1 MAMSLLKDVESR
13 QQRKDL
19 PKFNVGDTVRVFS
32 RIKEGEKERVQ
43 YFEGIVIGFHRNAVS
58 TTFKVRKESYG
69 VGVERTY
76 PIHSPLL
83 EKIEVKKRGDVRR
96 AKLFYLREVSG
107 KKARIR
113 EKKDWLSKKG
123 IVVPSEG
130 VAGRSGRFRGSAV
143 RTRGDP
149 QGVAPY
155 RSKASRRS
163 SAAAGIRPRRA
174 STRPAG
180 APSPD
185 RWSPPP
191 SSFPRDI
198 PTRGSAT
205 PRSFP
210 PVSASV
216 STR

>member
-1 MAMSLLKDVESR
+1 MAMSLLKDIESR
-13 QQRKDL
+13 QQRTDL
-19 PKFNVGDTVRVFS
+19 PKFNVGDTVRVYS

-123 IVVPSEG
+123 VVVPSEG
-130 VAGRSGRFRGSAV
+130 AAESPAVSAE
-143 RTRGDP
+143 
-149 QGVAPY
+149 
-155 RSKASRRS
+155 
-163 SAAAGIRPRRA
+163 
-174 STRPAG
+174 
-180 APSPD
+180 APSAP
-185 RWSPPP
+185 
-191 SSFPRDI
+191 
-198 PTRGSAT
+198 AET
-205 PRSFP
+205 PKE
-210 PVSASV
+210 
-216 STR
+216 

>member
-1 MAMSLLKDVESR
+1 MAMSLLKDIESR

-19 PKFNVGDTVRVFS
+19 PKFSVGDTVRVYS

-123 IVVPSEG
+123 VVVPPEG
-130 VAGRSGRFRGSAV
+130 
-143 RTRGDP
+143 
-149 QGVAPY
+149 
-155 RSKASRRS
+155 
-163 SAAAGIRPRRA
+163 AAAG
-174 STRPAG
+174 PA
-180 APSPD
+180 
-185 RWSPPP
+185 
-191 SSFPRDI
+191 
-198 PTRGSAT
+198 
-205 PRSFP
+205 
-210 PVSASV
+210 VSAEAPPAPAEK
-216 STR
+216 TKE

>member
-1 MAMSLLKDVESR
+1 MAMSLLQDVESR

-19 PKFNVGDTVRVFS
+19 PNFNVGDTVRVFS

-123 IVVPSEG
+123 IVVPSFGAAEG
-130 VAGRSGRFRGSAV
+130 
-143 RTRGDP
+143 
-149 QGVAPY
+149 
-155 RSKASRRS
+155 
-163 SAAAGIRPRRA
+163 
-174 STRPAG
+174 PA
-180 APSPD
+180 
-185 RWSPPP
+185 
-191 SSFPRDI
+191 
-198 PTRGSAT
+198 
-205 PRSFP
+205 
-210 PVSASV
+210 VSADAPPAPAEK
-216 STR
+216 TGE